1 MKLPGGN
8 NMTNVGRMAFLL
20 FGIPVYWYGLLI
32 MTGVLTGLL
41 ITSLREKRFSLPKDT
56 SINLALWVV
65 PVAIV
70 CARIYYVAFT
80 WDHFKDDL
88 WSVFNVRGGGMAIYG
103 SLIGGFLFGIAYAK
117 AKKLKFSSLC
127 DLAAPAIAAGQAIGR
142 WGNFF
147 NQEAYGVPIVNPS
160 FQFFPAAVWIQDQS
174 GWFAATF
181 FYESAWCFLI
191 VAFLLIA
198 ERKRFFRRP
207 GEEFLWYVSLYAF
220 ERMIVEGL
228 RTDSLYWGP
237 VRVSQALSFALFLV
251 GALIILTLRKGAN
264 RMKED

>member
-1 MKLPGGN
+1 MP
-8 NMTNVGRMAFLL
+8 NVGRMAFLL
-20 FGIPVYWYGLLI
+20 FGVPVYWYGLLI
-32 MTGVLTGLL
+32 TVGVLTGLL
-41 ITSLREKRFSLPKDT
+41 IASLREKRVGLPKDT
-56 SINLALWVV
+56 TLNMALWVV

-80 WDHFKDDL
+80 WDQFKDDL
-88 WSVFNVRGGGMAIYG
+88 ISIVNLRGGGMAIYG
-103 SLIGGFLFGIAYAK
+103 SLIGGFVTGIAYAK
-117 AKKLKFSSLC
+117 IKKLRFAALC

-147 NQEAYGVPIVNPS
+147 NQEAYGEAITNPS
-160 FQFFPAAVWIQDQS
+160 LQFFPAAVWIEDQG

-198 ERKRFFRRP
+198 ERRRFFRRP
-207 GEEFLWYVSLYAF
+207 GEGFLWYVTLYAF

-228 RTDSLYWGP
+228 RTDSLYWGS
-237 VRVSQALSFALFLV
+237 VRVSQALSLALFLA
-251 GALIILTLRKGAN
+251 GALAITLVRKGVIRN
-264 RMKED
+264 KEA